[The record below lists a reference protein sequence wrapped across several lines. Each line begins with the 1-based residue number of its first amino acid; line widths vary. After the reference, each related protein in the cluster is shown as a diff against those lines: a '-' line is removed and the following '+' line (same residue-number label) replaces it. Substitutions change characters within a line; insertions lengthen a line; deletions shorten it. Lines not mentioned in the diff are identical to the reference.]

1 MLSAGS
7 KNELVIKL
15 FRVKPAANFCGRLIV
30 LLFRAYKSGA
40 ENFSL
45 QTKRIESEGFT
56 FVRTTCDEIQ
66 KSGRGSNER
75 PDVSPLAFS
84 DSILFNAEAAHSALG
99 RPLEPPPQHVFS
111 GSSSCSRSQ
120 TTSSFCRPFLSSR
133 CCPDPSQALACA
145 LGINCGVAVHTIAA
159 ILGISAVIAG
169 SAELFAVLKWAGAAY
184 LFYLGLRSLL
194 ASRRHESHED
204 GAPIEAAA
212 AALQN
217 AEAETPAAA
226 FRSGLFCNLLNP
238 KVVLFVLTF
247 FPQFMDAALPA
258 GPQLALMGVTWAFL
272 GLAWLAVLV
281 VMMDRIRPV
290 FGRPA
295 FQRWLNRTMSVILI
309 LFGLRLAAARS

>member
-1 MLSAGS
+1 M
-7 KNELVIKL
+7 
-15 FRVKPAANFCGRLIV
+15 
-30 LLFRAYKSGA
+30 
-40 ENFSL
+40 
-45 QTKRIESEGFT
+45 TKRFEADGFT
-56 FVRTTCDEIQ
+56 FIGTCDEIQ
-66 KSGRGSNER
+66 KSGRGSNDR
-75 PDVSPLAFS
+75 PDVSLLAFS

-99 RPLEPPPQHVFS
+99 RSLAATACFFHHLIMFS
-111 GSSSCSRSQ
+111 L
-120 TTSSFCRPFLSSR
+120 TNYLLFLPAVLVITLLPG
-133 CCPDPSQALACA
+133 PDFAIVVKTALLSGRRQALACA

-194 ASRRHESHED
+194 ASLRHESHED
-204 GAPIEAAA
+204 GVPIEAAA

-217 AEAETPAAA
+217 AKAETPAAA

-281 VMMDRIRPV
+281 VMMDRIRPI

-295 FQRWLNRTMSVILI
+295 FQRWLNRTMGVILI
-309 LFGLRLAAARS
+309 LFGLRLAAARN

>member
-1 MLSAGS
+1 MFSLTNYLLFLPAV
-7 KNELVIKL
+7 LVITL
-15 FRVKPAANFCGRLIV
+15 LPGPDFAIVVKTA
-30 LLFRAYKSGA
+30 LL
-40 ENFSL
+40 
-45 QTKRIESEGFT
+45 
-56 FVRTTCDEIQ
+56 
-66 KSGRGSNER
+66 SGRR
-75 PDVSPLAFS
+75 
-84 DSILFNAEAAHSALG
+84 
-99 RPLEPPPQHVFS
+99 
-111 GSSSCSRSQ
+111 
-120 TTSSFCRPFLSSR
+120 
-133 CCPDPSQALACA
+133 QALACA

-194 ASRRHESHED
+194 ASLRHESHED
-204 GAPIEAAA
+204 GTPIEAAA

-217 AEAETPAAA
+217 AKAETPAAA

-247 FPQFMDAALPA
+247 CPQFMDAALPA

-281 VMMDRIRPV
+281 VMMDRIRPI

-295 FQRWLNRTMSVILI
+295 FQRWLNRTMGVILI

>member
-1 MLSAGS
+1 MFFRLLIMFSLTNYLLFLPAV
-7 KNELVIKL
+7 LVITL
-15 FRVKPAANFCGRLIV
+15 LPGPDFAIVVKTA
-30 LLFRAYKSGA
+30 LL
-40 ENFSL
+40 
-45 QTKRIESEGFT
+45 
-56 FVRTTCDEIQ
+56 
-66 KSGRGSNER
+66 SGRR
-75 PDVSPLAFS
+75 
-84 DSILFNAEAAHSALG
+84 
-99 RPLEPPPQHVFS
+99 
-111 GSSSCSRSQ
+111 
-120 TTSSFCRPFLSSR
+120 
-133 CCPDPSQALACA
+133 QALACV

-194 ASRRHESHED
+194 ASLRHESHED
-204 GAPIEAAA
+204 GTPIEAAA

-217 AEAETPAAA
+217 AKAETPAAA

-281 VMMDRIRPV
+281 VMMDRIRPI

-295 FQRWLNRTMSVILI
+295 FQRWLNRTMGVILI

>member
-1 MLSAGS
+1 M
-7 KNELVIKL
+7 
-15 FRVKPAANFCGRLIV
+15 
-30 LLFRAYKSGA
+30 
-40 ENFSL
+40 
-45 QTKRIESEGFT
+45 
-56 FVRTTCDEIQ
+56 
-66 KSGRGSNER
+66 
-75 PDVSPLAFS
+75 
-84 DSILFNAEAAHSALG
+84 
-99 RPLEPPPQHVFS
+99 
-111 GSSSCSRSQ
+111 
-120 TTSSFCRPFLSSR
+120 
-133 CCPDPSQALACA
+133 
-145 LGINCGVAVHTIAA
+145 HTIAA

-194 ASRRHESHED
+194 ASLRHESHED

-217 AEAETPAAA
+217 AKAETPAAA

-281 VMMDRIRPV
+281 VMMDRIRPI

-295 FQRWLNRTMSVILI
+295 FQRWLNRTMGVILI
-309 LFGLRLAAARS
+309 LFGLRLAAARN

>member
-1 MLSAGS
+1 MPRLR
-7 KNELVIKL
+7 I
-15 FRVKPAANFCGRLIV
+15 RRWAA
-30 LLFRAYKSGA
+30 
-40 ENFSL
+40 
-45 QTKRIESEGFT
+45 
-56 FVRTTCDEIQ
+56 
-66 KSGRGSNER
+66 
-75 PDVSPLAFS
+75 
-84 DSILFNAEAAHSALG
+84 
-99 RPLEPPPQHVFS
+99 
-111 GSSSCSRSQ
+111 
-120 TTSSFCRPFLSSR
+120 LSSR
-133 CCPDPSQALACA
+133 RHSMFFRLLIMFSLTNYLLFLPAVLVITLLPGPDFAIVVKTALLSGRRQALACV
-145 LGINCGVAVHTIAA
+145 LGINCGVAVYTIAA

-194 ASRRHESHED
+194 ASLRHESHED

-295 FQRWLNRTMSVILI
+295 FQRWLNRTMGVILI

>member
-75 PDVSPLAFS
+75 PDVAPLAFS

-99 RPLEPPPQHVFS
+99 RPLAATACFFRLLIMFS
-111 GSSSCSRSQ
+111 L
-120 TTSSFCRPFLSSR
+120 TNYLLFLPAVLVITLLPG
-133 CCPDPSQALACA
+133 PDFAIVVKTALLSGRRQALACA

-159 ILGISAVIAG
+159 ILGISAVPQSSLPSSNGRVRLTSSISAFVRSLRPAVMNLMKTAPRLKLQLPPFRTPRPKRRPPPFEAG
-169 SAELFAVLKWAGAAY
+169 SFAI
-184 LFYLGLRSLL
+184 F
-194 ASRRHESHED
+194 
-204 GAPIEAAA
+204 
-212 AALQN
+212 
-217 AEAETPAAA
+217 
-226 FRSGLFCNLLNP
+226 
-238 KVVLFVLTF
+238 
-247 FPQFMDAALPA
+247 
-258 GPQLALMGVTWAFL
+258 
-272 GLAWLAVLV
+272 
-281 VMMDRIRPV
+281 
-290 FGRPA
+290 
-295 FQRWLNRTMSVILI
+295 
-309 LFGLRLAAARS
+309 

>member
-1 MLSAGS
+1 M
-7 KNELVIKL
+7 
-15 FRVKPAANFCGRLIV
+15 
-30 LLFRAYKSGA
+30 
-40 ENFSL
+40 
-45 QTKRIESEGFT
+45 TKRFEADGFT
-56 FVRTTCDEIQ
+56 FIGTCDEIQ
-66 KSGRGSNER
+66 KSGRGSNDR
-75 PDVSPLAFS
+75 PDVSLLAFS

-99 RPLEPPPQHVFS
+99 RSLEPPPQHVFS
-111 GSSSCSRSQ
+111 ITSSCSRSQ

-133 CCPDPSQALACA
+133 CCPAPTLPSLSKQRSSPGAVRPSLAL
-145 LGINCGVAVHTIAA
+145 
-159 ILGISAVIAG
+159 SA
-169 SAELFAVLKWAGAAY
+169 STAAY

-194 ASRRHESHED
+194 ASLRHESHED

-217 AEAETPAAA
+217 AKAETPAAA

-281 VMMDRIRPV
+281 VMMDRIRPI

-295 FQRWLNRTMSVILI
+295 FQRWLNRTMGVILI
-309 LFGLRLAAARS
+309 LFGLRLAAARN

>member
-1 MLSAGS
+1 MFSLTNYLLFLPAV
-7 KNELVIKL
+7 LVITL
-15 FRVKPAANFCGRLIV
+15 LPGPDFAIVVKTA
-30 LLFRAYKSGA
+30 LL
-40 ENFSL
+40 
-45 QTKRIESEGFT
+45 
-56 FVRTTCDEIQ
+56 
-66 KSGRGSNER
+66 SGRR
-75 PDVSPLAFS
+75 
-84 DSILFNAEAAHSALG
+84 
-99 RPLEPPPQHVFS
+99 
-111 GSSSCSRSQ
+111 
-120 TTSSFCRPFLSSR
+120 
-133 CCPDPSQALACA
+133 QALACA
-145 LGINCGVAVHTIAA
+145 LGINCGVAGHTIEA
-159 ILGISAVIAG
+159 ILGISAVIAS

>member
-1 MLSAGS
+1 MFSLTNYLLFLPAV
-7 KNELVIKL
+7 LVITL
-15 FRVKPAANFCGRLIV
+15 LSGPDFAIVVKTA
-30 LLFRAYKSGA
+30 LL
-40 ENFSL
+40 
-45 QTKRIESEGFT
+45 
-56 FVRTTCDEIQ
+56 
-66 KSGRGSNER
+66 SGRR
-75 PDVSPLAFS
+75 
-84 DSILFNAEAAHSALG
+84 
-99 RPLEPPPQHVFS
+99 
-111 GSSSCSRSQ
+111 
-120 TTSSFCRPFLSSR
+120 
-133 CCPDPSQALACA
+133 QALACV

-217 AEAETPAAA
+217 AKAETPAAA

-258 GPQLALMGVTWAFL
+258 GPSS
-272 GLAWLAVLV
+272 
-281 VMMDRIRPV
+281 R
-290 FGRPA
+290 
-295 FQRWLNRTMSVILI
+295 
-309 LFGLRLAAARS
+309 

>member
-133 CCPDPSQALACA
+133 CCPAPTLPSLSKQRSSP
-145 LGINCGVAVHTIAA
+145 GAVRP
-159 ILGISAVIAG
+159 S
-169 SAELFAVLKWAGAAY
+169 
-184 LFYLGLRSLL
+184 
-194 ASRRHESHED
+194 
-204 GAPIEAAA
+204 
-212 AALQN
+212 
-217 AEAETPAAA
+217 
-226 FRSGLFCNLLNP
+226 
-238 KVVLFVLTF
+238 
-247 FPQFMDAALPA
+247 
-258 GPQLALMGVTWAFL
+258 LALSAST
-272 GLAWLAVLV
+272 
-281 VMMDRIRPV
+281 
-290 FGRPA
+290 
-295 FQRWLNRTMSVILI
+295 
-309 LFGLRLAAARS
+309 AA

>member
-1 MLSAGS
+1 MFSLTNYLLFLPAV
-7 KNELVIKL
+7 LVITL
-15 FRVKPAANFCGRLIV
+15 LPGPDFAIVVKTALLCGR
-30 LLFRAYKSGA
+30 R
-40 ENFSL
+40 
-45 QTKRIESEGFT
+45 
-56 FVRTTCDEIQ
+56 
-66 KSGRGSNER
+66 
-75 PDVSPLAFS
+75 
-84 DSILFNAEAAHSALG
+84 
-99 RPLEPPPQHVFS
+99 
-111 GSSSCSRSQ
+111 
-120 TTSSFCRPFLSSR
+120 
-133 CCPDPSQALACA
+133 QALACA
-145 LGINCGVAVHTIAA
+145 FGINCGVAVHTIAA

-184 LFYLGLRSLL
+184 LFYLGLRSFL

-217 AEAETPAAA
+217 AKAETPAAA

-281 VMMDRIRPV
+281 VMMDRLRPV

>member
-1 MLSAGS
+1 MSRTNDTFRNFNSSVTAGELTTASLSEDDTTKGS
-7 KNELVIKL
+7 
-15 FRVKPAANFCGRLIV
+15 
-30 LLFRAYKSGA
+30 
-40 ENFSL
+40 
-45 QTKRIESEGFT
+45 
-56 FVRTTCDEIQ
+56 
-66 KSGRGSNER
+66 GSNDFEMLYNGNKKKIIEEIW
-75 PDVSPLAFS
+75 DGLINYGFS
-84 DSILFNAEAAHSALG
+84 KE
-99 RPLEPPPQHVFS
+99 
-111 GSSSCSRSQ
+111 Q
-120 TTSSFCRPFLSSR
+120 T
-133 CCPDPSQALACA
+133 
-145 LGINCGVAVHTIAA
+145 AA

>member
-1 MLSAGS
+1 M
-7 KNELVIKL
+7 
-15 FRVKPAANFCGRLIV
+15 KPAANFCGRLIV

-99 RPLEPPPQHVFS
+99 RPLKPPPQHVFWLLIMFSLTNYLLFLPAVLVITLLPGPDFAIVVKTALLS
-111 GSSSCSRSQ
+111 GR
-120 TTSSFCRPFLSSR
+120 R
-133 CCPDPSQALACA
+133 QALACA

-204 GAPIEAAA
+204 GAPIEAAV
-212 AALQN
+212 AAL
-217 AEAETPAAA
+217 
-226 FRSGLFCNLLNP
+226 
-238 KVVLFVLTF
+238 
-247 FPQFMDAALPA
+247 
-258 GPQLALMGVTWAFL
+258 
-272 GLAWLAVLV
+272 
-281 VMMDRIRPV
+281 
-290 FGRPA
+290 
-295 FQRWLNRTMSVILI
+295 
-309 LFGLRLAAARS
+309 

>member
-1 MLSAGS
+1 MVNGLM
-7 KNELVIKL
+7 
-15 FRVKPAANFCGRLIV
+15 CG
-30 LLFRAYKSGA
+30 
-40 ENFSL
+40 
-45 QTKRIESEGFT
+45 
-56 FVRTTCDEIQ
+56 
-66 KSGRGSNER
+66 
-75 PDVSPLAFS
+75 
-84 DSILFNAEAAHSALG
+84 
-99 RPLEPPPQHVFS
+99 
-111 GSSSCSRSQ
+111 
-120 TTSSFCRPFLSSR
+120 
-133 CCPDPSQALACA
+133 
-145 LGINCGVAVHTIAA
+145 
-159 ILGISAVIAG
+159 
-169 SAELFAVLKWAGAAY
+169 
-184 LFYLGLRSLL
+184 
-194 ASRRHESHED
+194 
-204 GAPIEAAA
+204 
-212 AALQN
+212 QN

>member
-1 MLSAGS
+1 MFSLTNYLLFLPAV
-7 KNELVIKL
+7 LVITL
-15 FRVKPAANFCGRLIV
+15 LPGPDFAIVVKTA
-30 LLFRAYKSGA
+30 LL
-40 ENFSL
+40 
-45 QTKRIESEGFT
+45 
-56 FVRTTCDEIQ
+56 
-66 KSGRGSNER
+66 SGRR
-75 PDVSPLAFS
+75 
-84 DSILFNAEAAHSALG
+84 
-99 RPLEPPPQHVFS
+99 
-111 GSSSCSRSQ
+111 
-120 TTSSFCRPFLSSR
+120 
-133 CCPDPSQALACA
+133 QALACA

-247 FPQFMDAALPA
+247 FPQFMDRGAPA
-258 GPQLALMGVTWAFL
+258 RADGRHLGIPRTCLACRARSDDG
-272 GLAWLAVLV
+272 
-281 VMMDRIRPV
+281 
-290 FGRPA
+290 
-295 FQRWLNRTMSVILI
+295 SYSS
-309 LFGLRLAAARS
+309 GLRTAGFSAVAQPHHERDSHSFRSQACRRPELMQRHRQRERIPRPLLPQARTPKHADGLKDN

>member
-1 MLSAGS
+1 MFSLTNYLLFLPAV
-7 KNELVIKL
+7 LVITL
-15 FRVKPAANFCGRLIV
+15 LPGPDFAIVVKTA
-30 LLFRAYKSGA
+30 LL
-40 ENFSL
+40 
-45 QTKRIESEGFT
+45 
-56 FVRTTCDEIQ
+56 
-66 KSGRGSNER
+66 SGRR
-75 PDVSPLAFS
+75 
-84 DSILFNAEAAHSALG
+84 
-99 RPLEPPPQHVFS
+99 
-111 GSSSCSRSQ
+111 
-120 TTSSFCRPFLSSR
+120 
-133 CCPDPSQALACA
+133 QALACA

-169 SAELFAVLKWAGAAY
+169 SAELFAV
-184 LFYLGLRSLL
+184 LRSLL

>member
-1 MLSAGS
+1 MFSLTNYLLFLPAV
-7 KNELVIKL
+7 LVITL
-15 FRVKPAANFCGRLIV
+15 LPGPDFAIVVKTALLCGR
-30 LLFRAYKSGA
+30 R
-40 ENFSL
+40 
-45 QTKRIESEGFT
+45 
-56 FVRTTCDEIQ
+56 
-66 KSGRGSNER
+66 
-75 PDVSPLAFS
+75 
-84 DSILFNAEAAHSALG
+84 
-99 RPLEPPPQHVFS
+99 
-111 GSSSCSRSQ
+111 
-120 TTSSFCRPFLSSR
+120 
-133 CCPDPSQALACA
+133 QALACA
-145 LGINCGVAVHTIAA
+145 FGINCGVAVHTIAA

-184 LFYLGLRSLL
+184 LFYLGLRSFL

-217 AEAETPAAA
+217 AKAETPAAA

-258 GPQLALMGVTWAFL
+258 GPQLALMGATWAFL

-281 VMMDRIRPV
+281 VMMDRLRPV

-295 FQRWLNRTMSVILI
+295 FQRWLNRTMGMILI

>member
-1 MLSAGS
+1 MSPHS
-7 KNELVIKL
+7 
-15 FRVKPAANFCGRLIV
+15 
-30 LLFRAYKSGA
+30 LLAIA
-40 ENFSL
+40 FSL
-45 QTKRIESEGFT
+45 TPRLRI
-56 FVRTTCDEIQ
+56 R
-66 KSGRGSNER
+66 RW
-75 PDVSPLAFS
+75 
-84 DSILFNAEAAHSALG
+84 AA
-99 RPLEPPPQHVFS
+99 
-111 GSSSCSRSQ
+111 
-120 TTSSFCRPFLSSR
+120 LSSR
-133 CCPDPSQALACA
+133 RHSMFFFRLLIMFSLTNYLLFLPAVLVITLLPGPDFAIVVKTALLSGRRQALACA
-145 LGINCGVAVHTIAA
+145 FGINCGVAVHTIAA

-217 AEAETPAAA
+217 AKAETPAAA

-281 VMMDRIRPV
+281 VMMDRIRPI
-290 FGRPA
+290 FGRLA
-295 FQRWLNRTMSVILI
+295 FQRWLNRTMGVILI
-309 LFGLRLAAARS
+309 LFGLRLAAARN

>member
-1 MLSAGS
+1 M
-7 KNELVIKL
+7 
-15 FRVKPAANFCGRLIV
+15 
-30 LLFRAYKSGA
+30 
-40 ENFSL
+40 
-45 QTKRIESEGFT
+45 TKRFEADGFT
-56 FVRTTCDEIQ
+56 FIGTCDEIQ
-66 KSGRGSNER
+66 KSGRGSNDR
-75 PDVSPLAFS
+75 PDVSLLAFS

-99 RPLEPPPQHVFS
+99 RSLEPPPQHVFS
-111 GSSSCSRSQ
+111 ITSSCSRSQ

-133 CCPDPSQALACA
+133 CCPAPTLPSLSKQRSSPGAVRPSLALSAST
-145 LGINCGVAVHTIAA
+145 AVHTIAA

-194 ASRRHESHED
+194 ASLRHESHED

-217 AEAETPAAA
+217 AKAETPAAA

-281 VMMDRIRPV
+281 VMMDRIRPI

-295 FQRWLNRTMSVILI
+295 FQRWLNRTMGVILI
-309 LFGLRLAAARS
+309 LFGLRLAAARN